1 MLPLRYWLLLCGG
14 NLAALVVLSIIGNT
28 LESRG
33 VSIDRW
39 PVIPRTALR
48 GFGLLALVGFVVSV
62 PPTMMKL
69 FIAGQLKIGNA
80 DHPMVGFLQRHETG
94 VVRGV
99 WIVWLAGTLIALPFL
114 LRAARGDP
122 AQ

>member
-1 MLPLRYWLLLCGG
+1 VRPLRYWLVLCGG

-39 PVIPRTALR
+39 PVIPRTLLR
-48 GFGLLALVGFVVSV
+48 GLGLLALVGFVVSV
-62 PPTMMKL
+62 PPTMLKL
-69 FIAGQLKIGNA
+69 FIAGQLRIGNA
-80 DHPMVGFLQRHETG
+80 GHPMVGFLQRHEAG
-94 VVRGV
+94 VVRAV
-99 WIVWLAGTLIALPFL
+99 WVVWLAGTLIALPFL

-122 AQ
+122 AE